1 MTSPR
6 HPPARARA
14 LIRSSVAATV
24 VIGSTLVASPAFASN
39 RDDGDDPGAG
49 LSTLEVL
56 WWFVGLPLLIIAV
69 VALLVYAPSI
79 ARGPRQRPGP
89 SWSAGPV
96 WFNGPTD
103 GDVDA
108 AIAAA
113 TPTTGGGGTSARW

>member
-1 MTSPR
+1 
-6 HPPARARA
+6 
-14 LIRSSVAATV
+14 VAAAV
-24 VIGSTLVASPAFASN
+24 VIGSTLTAAPAFAAN

-49 LSTLEVL
+49 LSTLEAL
-56 WWFVGLPLLIIAV
+56 WWFVGLPLVLFAV

-79 ARGPRQRPGP
+79 ARGPRQRPGS

-113 TPTTGGGGTSARW
+113 TPTAEGGGTSARW